1 MKRLLCILI
10 FHLFCVNGFTQ
21 NCDTSEAKKLYLRA
35 DTFLSKDVTY
45 ALKLAVKANDKL
57 KSCNKSKHY
66 YKSILTLSRAYYLLD
81 KPDSVLSINLRALS
95 EIPADMPDLYKAK
108 LNHQIGSAYTMLMQ
122 LENAL
127 KYSLSALKIYER
139 VNDRAG
145 QTNILVNICNIYQQ
159 QYNFSQAEKFIRQA
173 EKAAHALADSV
184 VLGNVYNTMG
194 ILYAEHQQ
202 LDSAEKFFLR
212 STKIRETLNDKTS
225 IVWNYSNLGGV
236 YALKK
241 QPREAITFFEKAYSR
256 FEEDSNF
263 YGLSSV
269 ALNLG
274 ESYLQLKDFK
284 KSLQYYQ
291 YARSL
296 CEMTGDLDNLEN
308 LYNNLSV
315 YYDEIGDLKTAFR
328 YSDSLIVLKDT
339 IYGKRL
345 DESMA
350 EMQTK
355 YDVEK
360 KDLEIQKHKAE
371 IDLQEKQNQIKTIVI
386 IGVLILLIVLV
397 LAGILFYRKK
407 QIENKARAAAELANE
422 KEIRTKAIVEAEE
435 KERRRIA
442 QDLHDGVGQILSAAK
457 LNLSSLQ
464 SKIKLNTPEEKEAMA
479 NALSLVD
486 DSVKEVRTVSHSMM
500 PNTLLKLGLASA
512 VKEFVTKMG
521 NLPNLKVDLEI
532 VGMDKRLDDQTET
545 VLYRVIQ
552 EVVNNII
559 KHSNANTI
567 NLQLI
572 RHEDELTVMIE
583 DNGIGFDTAKI
594 NEFGG
599 IGLKNIISRIEFL
612 NGTVHF
618 DSTPG
623 KGTSVVVEIPL
634 NK

>member
-1 MKRLLCILI
+1 MKVLGKILI
-10 FHLFCVNGFTQ
+10 ILFCNTAVFAQ
-21 NCDTSEAKKLYLRA
+21 NCDTSEVKGLYMRA
-35 DTFLSKDVTY
+35 DSFLSKDVSY
-45 ALKLAVKANDKL
+45 ALTLATKAFDKI
-57 KSCNKSKHY
+57 KSCVKSKHY
-66 YKSILTLSRAYYLLD
+66 YKSVLTLSRAYYQLD
-81 KPDSVLSINLRALS
+81 RPDSVLALNLMALNT
-95 EIPADMPDLYKAK
+95 IPENLPLFYKAK
-108 LNHQIGSAYTMLMQ
+108 LFHQIGSAYTMQMQ

-127 KYSLSALKIYER
+127 KYSLEALKLYEAIK
-139 VNDRAG
+139 DRSG
-145 QTNILVNICNIYQQ
+145 ETNILVNICNIYQQ
-159 QYNFSQAEKFIRQA
+159 QYNFNQAEKFIRKA
-173 EKAAHALADSV
+173 EKNAHELKDDV

-212 STKIRETLNDKTS
+212 STKIREGLGDRTS

-241 QPREAITFFEKAYSR
+241 QPKEAIKFFEKAYTK
-256 FEEDSNF
+256 FAEDSNY

-274 ESYLQLKDFK
+274 EAYLQLKDFK
-284 KSLQYYQ
+284 KSLEYYH
-291 YARSL
+291 YARNL
-296 CEMTGDLDNLEN
+296 CSITGDLDNLEN

-350 EMQTK
+350 EMQTR

-360 KDLEIQKHKAE
+360 KDLEIQKHRTELK
-371 IDLQEKQNQIKTIVI
+371 LQEKQNQIKTIII
-386 IGVLILLIVLV
+386 IGIITLLVVIVF
-397 LAGILFYRKK
+397 AGVLFYRKK
-407 QIENKARAAAELANE
+407 QIEQKAKADAELAKE

-464 SKIKLNTPEEKEAMA
+464 SKIQLRTAEEKEAMA

-500 PNTLLKLGLASA
+500 PNTLLKLGLGSA
-512 VKEFVTKMG
+512 VKEFVSKMG

-532 VGMDKRLDDQTET
+532 VGLDKRLDDQTET

-559 KHSNANTI
+559 KHSKANTI

-623 KGTSVVVEIPL
+623 KGTNVIIEVPL
-634 NK
+634 NN